1 MIAVNSRGN
10 CARSNQKTGFSM
22 STHHLKLLA
31 LGLTLTAAP
40 PALADPITYVVKQTI
55 GGGSVVGQIG
65 TDGTIGTLAT
75 ANVKTWTLALNGV
88 GAMYNITDSNSV
100 VFIQG
105 NAVTATAQ
113 NLSFNYSSTGSNFLV
128 FQNGLYSGNHYWCNA
143 NVSGACKE
151 GASVVPNS
159 AFDSAAQFEGRTGTQ
174 VLGTASGDPTTLPPP
189 TGAISVTTLDALIQS
204 LTDLA
209 ISQRAQLITAN
220 LFAKVL
226 LGKNEQ
232 VSCGNCGGAGVTF
245 GSVSF
250 SAHGRKT
257 LTPEL
262 TALFGFAIGHY
273 EEKGAFITDSYTFA
287 SGLRFDPANMGA
299 SRPYLEVGGALAP
312 GQRASYQRAY
322 MTGAGVASGVG
333 ATRTSNM
340 SVYAR
345 GGWVSRLSPRD
356 ELAGSVSLGHSWQ
369 TQNSYSEVT
378 GASNPFD
385 AQYSRGVSQTSMVG
399 VSAQYTHLFG
409 KRVEVAIDGT
419 VSRSFGS
426 NSSIDATIAGF
437 GQRNV
442 AAGEIT
448 YFEPGARVSF
458 RVTRNV
464 QVDAFINAT
473 VADQSIGTSKHGGFG
488 VNINF

>member
-1 MIAVNSRGN
+1 MR
-10 CARSNQKTGFSM
+10 TG
-22 STHHLKLLA
+22 HLKFIASGLA
-31 LGLTLTAAP
+31 LAAAP

-55 GGGSVVGQIG
+55 GGGTVLGQIG

-75 ANVKTWTLALNGV
+75 ANIKTWTLELKGV
-88 GAMYNITDSNSV
+88 GATYNITDANSS

-105 NAVTATAQ
+105 TAVTATAQ
-113 NLSFNYSSTGSNFLV
+113 NLSFNYSSSGSNFLV
-128 FQNGLYSGNHYWCNA
+128 FQNGLFSGNHYWCNA
-143 NVSGACKE
+143 NVLDACKQ

-174 VLGTASGDPTTLPPP
+174 VLGTASGGTSPPTTTVPP
-189 TGAISVTTLDALIQS
+189 TVNPISVTTTDALNQS
-204 LTDLA
+204 LNQLA

-287 SGLRFDPANMGA
+287 GGLRFDPANMGA
-299 SRPYLEVGGALAP
+299 SRPYLEVGGAVAP

-322 MTGAGVASGVG
+322 MTGAGVASGIG
-333 ATRTSNM
+333 TTRTSNM

-378 GASNPFD
+378 GVGNPFD

-426 NSSIDATIAGF
+426 HSSIDATIAGF
-437 GQRNV
+437 GQSNV

-464 QVDAFINAT
+464 KIDAFINAT

-488 VNINF
+488 ININF